1 MFSILR
7 LILTLFLSVLIKV
20 PWVIMML
27 SSTMMMLLMRTLLL
41 R

>member
-1 MFSILR
+1 MVSILR

>member
-27 SSTMMMLLMRTLLL
+27 SSTMMILLMRTLLL

>member
-27 SSTMMMLLMRTLLL
+27 SSTMMMLLMRTLL